1 MARKVRKPKR
11 AGSKQTQQVSQK
23 ETLMLQLQLASVQDE
38 WSEVI
43 PIARK
48 LLDNFSL
55 EPEQRAV
62 VLKALSMAYEG
73 LSDYEQAYEALTE
86 SLAIDPDD
94 PTVLFV
100 RGIYALRVHRSGQY
114 VQDIER
120 AAELIGSDKTH
131 QLARAVQVELK
142 RSRKV
147 LKDALRRRGPDFTLE
162 QLIEQEELYVQAL
175 KRSREHDWAGAELL
189 FKRVIGMAEKDF
201 DPRPWN
207 NLGFCLIQQ
216 QRFDEAELAWK
227 RALKIDRSYSIARN
241 HLRLLPELRRGEK
254 IALGRYVDNDADG
267 KGKLKLILEDEQ

>member
-11 AGSKQTQQVSQK
+11 AGDTHTQQVSQEEK
-23 ETLMLQLQLASVQDE
+23 LWLQLQRASVKHE

-43 PIARK
+43 PIARN
-48 LLDNFSL
+48 LLDNFLL
-55 EPEQRAV
+55 EPERRLP
-62 VLKALSMAYEG
+62 VLDVLSMAYGG
-73 LSDYEQAYEALTE
+73 LNDYEQAYEVLTE
-86 SLAIDPDD
+86 SLAIAPTD
-94 PTVLFV
+94 PTALFV

-120 AAELIGSDKTH
+120 AAELIRSDKSH
-131 QLARAVQVELK
+131 NLARAVQRELK
-142 RSRKV
+142 TSRKV

-162 QLIEQEELYVQAL
+162 QLIEQEEFYVQAL
-175 KRSREHDWAGAELL
+175 KRAREHDWAGAELL

-207 NLGFCLIQQ
+207 NLGFCLMQQ

-254 IALGRYVDNDADG
+254 IALGRYVDDDAAG
-267 KGKLKLILEDEQ
+267 EGKLKLILEDEQ